1 MKRKSLLIVSLIFI
15 LLLITSC
22 NSTKEKDLMNNNDVP
37 IINNRISIDYSTLD
51 EDIFSDLS
59 KEEIDNLFMDISN
72 EIYEDEDYEKNL
84 DSIIENVFRKYGIN
98 DSDDLEAIKSGI
110 KISKSKSN
118 SN

>member
-1 MKRKSLLIVSLIFI
+1 V
-15 LLLITSC
+15 
-22 NSTKEKDLMNNNDVP
+22 
-37 IINNRISIDYSTLD
+37 
-51 EDIFSDLS
+51 
-59 KEEIDNLFMDISN
+59 

-98 DSDDLEAIKSGI
+98 DSDDLEAIKSGL